1 MRYVKIKDQQY
12 PAEINGHIGKYG
24 DREWDGRWSN
34 EITLEMSYEEAV
46 ATFVDNVPWSVVYVG
61 DSFFDPSTGEII
73 VPVPVE
79 TDCSEYCVAGT
90 ITDHRNGTVT
100 VKMGKPLQTEIQQQQ
115 LAMASL
121 EIATLQDQLTNAIT
135 EEELSA
141 AYEEGVNSL

>member
-1 MRYVKIKDQQY
+1 MEYVKIKGQEY
-12 PAEINGHIGKYG
+12 PATINGQTRDMKW
-24 DREWDGRWSN
+24 DKRESK
-34 EITLEMSYEEAV
+34 EITLEMTYEKALS
-46 ATFVDNVPWSVVYVG
+46 TFVDDVPWSIIHQPESYI
-61 DSFFDPSTGEII
+61 DPETNKI
-73 VPVPVE
+73 VTPDPIE
-79 TDCSEYCVAGT
+79 YDNSEYCVAGS

>member
-1 MRYVKIKDQQY
+1 MTYLKINNRQLEATIIGRVNDKDW
-12 PAEINGHIGKYG
+12 G
-24 DREWDGRWSN
+24 DRESKA
-34 EITLEMSYEEAV
+34 ITLEMSYEEALN
-46 ATFVDNVPWSVVYVG
+46 TFMDDVPWSIIHQDEYINEQGETVLG
-61 DSFFDPSTGEII
+61 DPIEYDN
-73 VPVPVE
+73 
-79 TDCSEYCVAGT
+79 SEYCVAGS

-115 LAMASL
+115 LDMASL